1 MAINPPAHNAAQ
13 AGRPR
18 LRKSLKLWQVVMM
31 GLAYLTPMTVF
42 DTFGIVSGI
51 SNGHVPASYLLAL
64 AGVLFT
70 AISYGKLVRQF
81 PEAGSAYTYAQK
93 SISPHVGFMVGW
105 SSLLDYLFLPM
116 INVLLAKIYL
126 SALFPEVPPW
136 VWVVTFVAILTAA
149 NLKSVNLVANF
160 NTLFVL
166 VQISIMVVFVI
177 LVVQGL
183 HKGEGVGTVWSLQPF
198 ISQNAHLIPIIT
210 GATIVCFSFLGFD
223 AVTTLS
229 EETPDAARVI
239 PKAIFLTAMYGG
251 IIFIVASF
259 FMQLFFPDIHRFKDP
274 DAALPEI
281 ALYVGGKL
289 FQSIFLCT
297 TFVNTTASGTA
308 SHASV
313 SRLLY
318 VMGRDNVFPERI
330 FGYVHPKWRTPALNV
345 IMVGIV
351 ALSALFFDLVTATAL
366 INFGALVAFT
376 FVNLSVFNH
385 FWRRKGYNKTW
396 KDRLHYL
403 LLPMVGALTV
413 GVLWIN
419 LEATSL
425 TLGFG
430 VGGAWSA
437 VPDLSDPTLPQT
449 AAAV

>member
-1 MAINPPAHNAAQ
+1 MAANLPAENAAQ
-13 AGRPR
+13 AGKPR

-93 SISPHVGFMVGW
+93 SINPHIGFMVGW

-198 ISQNAHLIPIIT
+198 ISENAHLIPIIT

-229 EETPDAARVI
+229 EETPNAARVI

-251 IIFIVASF
+251 IILSSPRSLCSCSSRIS
-259 FMQLFFPDIHRFKDP
+259 
-274 DAALPEI
+274 I
-281 ALYVGGKL
+281 ALK
-289 FQSIFLCT
+289 I
-297 TFVNTTASGTA
+297 
-308 SHASV
+308 
-313 SRLLY
+313 
-318 VMGRDNVFPERI
+318 
-330 FGYVHPKWRTPALNV
+330 RTPRCRKLRC
-345 IMVGIV
+345 M
-351 ALSALFFDLVTATAL
+351 SAASCSSRFSCAP
-366 INFGALVAFT
+366 
-376 FVNLSVFNH
+376 
-385 FWRRKGYNKTW
+385 
-396 KDRLHYL
+396 L
-403 LLPMVGALTV
+403 LLIP
-413 GVLWIN
+413 WHR
-419 LEATSL
+419 
-425 TLGFG
+425 
-430 VGGAWSA
+430 AWRHTPA
-437 VPDLSDPTLPQT
+437 CRACCT
-449 AAAV
+449 

>member
-1 MAINPPAHNAAQ
+1 MAINPPLNIAAQ
-13 AGRPR
+13 PGKTR

-51 SNGHVPASYLLAL
+51 SDGHVPASYLLAL

-93 SISPHVGFMVGW
+93 SINPHVGFMVGW

-126 SALFPEVPPW
+126 SALFPEVAPW

-166 VQISIMVVFVI
+166 VQISIMVVFI
-177 LVVQGL
+177 FLVVQGL

-198 ISQNAHLIPIIT
+198 ISENAHLIPIIT

-229 EETPDAARVI
+229 EETPDAA
-239 PKAIFLTAMYGG
+239 
-251 IIFIVASF
+251 
-259 FMQLFFPDIHRFKDP
+259 
-274 DAALPEI
+274 LPEI

-297 TFVNTTASGTA
+297 TFVNTLASGLA

-318 VMGRDNVFPERI
+318 VMGRDNVFPERV

-385 FWRRKGYNKTW
+385 FWRRKGMNKSW
-396 KDRLHYL
+396 KDHFHYL
-403 LLPMVGALTV
+403 LMPLVGALTV
-413 GVLWIN
+413 GVLWVN
-419 LEATSL
+419 LESTSL
-425 TLGFG
+425 TLGL
-430 VGGAWSA
+430 VWASLGGAYLWYLIRRYRK
-437 VPDLSDPTLPQT
+437 VPLYDGDRAPVSET
-449 AAAV
+449 

>member
-1 MAINPPAHNAAQ
+1 MAINSPLNIAAQ
-13 AGRPR
+13 PRKTR

-51 SNGHVPASYLLAL
+51 SDGHVPASYLLAL

-93 SISPHVGFMVGW
+93 SINPHVGFMVGW

-166 VQISIMVVFVI
+166 VQISIMVVFI
-177 LVVQGL
+177 FLVVQGL

-198 ISQNAHLIPIIT
+198 ISENAHLIPIIT

-229 EETPDAARVI
+229 EETPDAA
-239 PKAIFLTAMYGG
+239 
-251 IIFIVASF
+251 
-259 FMQLFFPDIHRFKDP
+259 
-274 DAALPEI
+274 LPEI

-297 TFVNTTASGTA
+297 TFVNTLASGLA

-318 VMGRDNVFPERI
+318 VMGRDNVFPERV

-385 FWRRKGYNKTW
+385 FWRRKGMNKSW
-396 KDRLHYL
+396 KDHFHYL
-403 LLPMVGALTV
+403 LMPLVGALTV
-413 GVLWIN
+413 GVLWVN
-419 LEATSL
+419 LESTSL
-425 TLGFG
+425 TLGL
-430 VGGAWSA
+430 VWASLGGAYLWYLIRRYRK
-437 VPDLSDPTLPQT
+437 VPLYEGDRTPVSET
-449 AAAV
+449 

>member
-259 FMQLFFPDIHRFKDP
+259 FMQLFFPDILQNFIIELSGKIFCHRKVHI
-274 DAALPEI
+274 EI
-281 ALYVGGKL
+281 VSAVAGSGTRN
-289 FQSIFLCT
+289 F
-297 TFVNTTASGTA
+297 TFVIADKEE
-308 SHASV
+308 H
-313 SRLLY
+313 LLKQ
-318 VMGRDNVFPERI
+318 RDNVRRLIIAGEKQVESGAASHRSEVENFI
-330 FGYVHPKWRTPALNV
+330 FVY
-345 IMVGIV
+345 
-351 ALSALFFDLVTATAL
+351 
-366 INFGALVAFT
+366 
-376 FVNLSVFNH
+376 
-385 FWRRKGYNKTW
+385 
-396 KDRLHYL
+396 
-403 LLPMVGALTV
+403 TV
-413 GVLWIN
+413 V
-419 LEATSL
+419 S
-425 TLGFG
+425 
-430 VGGAWSA
+430 
-437 VPDLSDPTLPQT
+437 
-449 AAAV
+449 

>member
-1 MAINPPAHNAAQ
+1 MAINSPLTIAAQ
-13 AGRPR
+13 SGKTR

-51 SNGHVPASYLLAL
+51 SDGHVPASYLLAL

-93 SISPHVGFMVGW
+93 SINPHVGFMVGW

-166 VQISIMVVFVI
+166 VQISIMVVFI
-177 LVVQGL
+177 FLVVQGL

-198 ISQNAHLIPIIT
+198 ISENAHLIPIIT

-229 EETPDAARVI
+229 EETPDAA
-239 PKAIFLTAMYGG
+239 
-251 IIFIVASF
+251 
-259 FMQLFFPDIHRFKDP
+259 
-274 DAALPEI
+274 LPEI

-297 TFVNTTASGTA
+297 TFVNTLASGLA

-318 VMGRDNVFPERI
+318 VMGRDNVFPERV

-385 FWRRKGYNKTW
+385 FWRRKGMNKSW
-396 KDRLHYL
+396 KDHFHYL
-403 LLPMVGALTV
+403 LMPLVGALTV
-413 GVLWIN
+413 GVLWVN
-419 LEATSL
+419 LESTSL
-425 TLGFG
+425 TLGL
-430 VGGAWSA
+430 VWASLGGAYLWYLIRRYRK
-437 VPDLSDPTLPQT
+437 VPLYDGDRTPVSET
-449 AAAV
+449 